1 MRVVLSARD
10 GSFLGLSVSTV
21 YTEEGEEDICT
32 VVDSTL
38 AVKVWTVGVAVI
50 CSCRILLLQF
60 SLLELLGSLE

>member
-10 GSFLGLSVSTV
+10 GSFLRLSVLRV
-21 YTEEGEEDICT
+21 YTEGEEDICT

-38 AVKVWTVGVAVI
+38 VVKVWTVGVAVI